1 MSGRF
6 KPVRCPEC
14 LAEIEV
20 PSDVVEG
27 EVLECPDCG
36 AELEVVRVRDD
47 TVEVQLAGEVGEDW
61 GE

>member
-6 KPVRCPEC
+6 KPVTCPEC

-20 PSDVVEG
+20 PDDVMEG

-36 AELEVVRVRDD
+36 AELEVVKVGGDS
-47 TVEVQLAGEVGEDW
+47 VEVRLAGREGEDW